1 MDYKKID
8 IDKYVDMQ
16 VINKELIKSCQ
27 DGYIGKNTYR
37 ANLANGK
44 EVIYDT
50 LTKNN
55 MSGDAVVIVPV
66 TVDNKF
72 IMIVESRPNIK
83 CGMAVEF
90 PVGMVSLGEDPMD
103 AAKRELL
110 EETGYI
116 CDNIC
121 LLEEYYQD
129 QSCSE
134 AIIRVYVAT
143 GCQKVAEQSLDVD
156 ETIEYIELEY
166 NDVYDLV
173 KNSKIDDLGI
183 NDAGTKLAFW
193 SYVMEFQST
202 KEI

>member
-8 IDKYVDMQ
+8 IDKYVGMQ
-16 VINKELIKSCQ
+16 VINKELIKSSQ

-143 GCQKVAEQSLDVD
+143 GCQKV
-156 ETIEYIELEY
+156 
-166 NDVYDLV
+166 
-173 KNSKIDDLGI
+173 
-183 NDAGTKLAFW
+183 KLLNTL
-193 SYVMEFQST
+193 S
-202 KEI
+202 